1 MKKVI
6 LVTLLF
12 SVLSTIAISSYAFG
26 NGTQEEYSLNGIF
39 KNKSLNGKAKINS
52 LNETTKIN
60 VITGK
65 GQVVLINLDRTMITL
80 KHEPIVAINWP
91 AMTMAFKVKNSAIL
105 AKTKVGDKV
114 IFTLAPDGKNY
125 MVTSIK

>member
-1 MKKVI
+1 MKKFI
-6 LVTLLF
+6 LVTLVF

-26 NGTQEEYSLNGIF
+26 NGTKEEYSLNGKA
-39 KNKSLNGKAKINS
+39 KNNSLNGTAKINS
-52 LNETTKIN
+52 LNETAKIN

-65 GQVVLINLDRTMITL
+65 GQVVLINIDRTMITL
-80 KHEPIVAINWP
+80 KHEPIAAINWP

-114 IFTLAPDGKNY
+114 TFTLAPDGKNY

>member
-26 NGTQEEYSLNGIF
+26 NGKQEEYSLNE
-39 KNKSLNGKAKINS
+39 KLKSLNKTA
-52 LNETTKIN
+52 KIN

-65 GQVVLINLDRTMITL
+65 GQVVLINIDRTMITL
-80 KHEPIVAINWP
+80 KHEPIAAINWP

-105 AKTKVGDKV
+105 ANTKVGDKV

>member
-1 MKKVI
+1 MKKFI
-6 LVTLLF
+6 LVTLVF

-26 NGTQEEYSLNGIF
+26 NGTKEEYSLNGKV
-39 KNKSLNGKAKINS
+39 KNNS
-52 LNETTKIN
+52 LNETAKIN

-65 GQVVLINLDRTMITL
+65 GQVVLINIDRTKITL
-80 KHEPIVAINWP
+80 KHEPIAAINWP